1 MCIKY
6 YVCIHMESLRRKQFI
21 LPQSKL
27 NQVKKALGVKTDT
40 DAVIL
45 SLEAV
50 LRQES
55 LEKFSQMGGRLRLKL
70 TPKELER
77 MRRGSH

>member
-1 MCIKY
+1 MA
-6 YVCIHMESLRRKQFI
+6 SLSRKQFI

-45 SLEAV
+45 SLEVV
-50 LRQES
+50 LRQKS
-55 LEKFSQMGGRLRLKL
+55 LEKFSMMGGRLRLKL
-70 TPKELER
+70 TQKELER

>member
-1 MCIKY
+1 
-6 YVCIHMESLRRKQFI
+6 MESLSRKQFI

-45 SLEAV
+45 SLEVV
-50 LRQES
+50 LRQKS
-55 LEKFSQMGGRLRLKL
+55 LEKFSMMGGRLRLKL
-70 TPKELER
+70 TQKELER